1 MKQTDN
7 LKIDSEET
15 MITPKKLKE
24 KYNAGTVNEY
34 IDKSRKIISDII
46 N

>member
-7 LKIDSEET
+7 LKIYSEET
-15 MITPKKLKE
+15 MITPKELKK
-24 KYNAGTVNEY
+24 KYNAEIVSEH
-34 IDKSRKIISDII
+34 ISDSRKIISNII

>member
-7 LKIDSEET
+7 LKIDNQED
-15 MITPKKLKE
+15 MITPKELKE
-24 KYNAGTVNEY
+24 KYKAELVANHVNE
-34 IDKSRKIISDII
+34 SRKVISNII